1 MLTTARKLQVYKES
15 LALEPI
21 QRDLIIGSL
30 LGDGNIRFVARN
42 REATFVVDH
51 SVVQRDYV
59 QWKYRLLRAW
69 VLTEPKTVSRTY
81 HKNRERQL
89 TSFRFST
96 MSHPEL
102 TFWYNVFYRDGR
114 KIIPAN
120 ISEILVSP
128 FSLAVWSMDDGN
140 KNHQAVFLNTQ
151 QFSQEEQELLRACLK
166 DNFGL
171 ETTLNKH
178 WLFKG
183 KQLYRIRVTTASTK
197 RFCALVKEFLIPS
210 MTYKFPLYP
219 RNDLVA

>member
-1 MLTTARKLQVYKES
+1 MLTAERKLQVYKES
-15 LALEPI
+15 LMLEPI
-21 QRDLIIGSL
+21 QKDLVIGSL

-59 QWKYRLLRAW
+59 QWKYQLLRTW

-102 TFWYNVFYRDGR
+102 TFWYNVFYRDGI

-120 ISEILVSP
+120 ISEILVYR
-128 FSLAVWSMDDGN
+128 F
-140 KNHQAVFLNTQ
+140 
-151 QFSQEEQELLRACLK
+151 LLRCGLWMMETKTIRQCSWILNSFLRKNKSCCACASRKILELK
-166 DNFGL
+166 QRSINTGYSTENSCIGFEWRLLRRDVSTHSSRNFWFRP
-171 ETTLNKH
+171 
-178 WLFKG
+178 WL
-183 KQLYRIRVTTASTK
+183 INSHCIPVTT
-197 RFCALVKEFLIPS
+197 
-210 MTYKFPLYP
+210 
-219 RNDLVA
+219 